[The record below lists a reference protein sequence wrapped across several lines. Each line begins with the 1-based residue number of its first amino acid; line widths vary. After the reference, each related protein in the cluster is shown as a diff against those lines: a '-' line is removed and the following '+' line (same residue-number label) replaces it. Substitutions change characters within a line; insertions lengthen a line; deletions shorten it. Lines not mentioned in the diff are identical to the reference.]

1 MEAGELIMRSL
12 SVVPIAAAV
21 LASCLTLLAAGD
33 QDNASA
39 KRAPPPTKWDSR
51 VTDVFFPDARKVLVG
66 PRPTYAASGA
76 KADGASKE
84 AASASQKG
92 TSGTF
97 AWSKLISADE
107 LQNEVKSLSTSLADA
122 VKTQQG
128 FLGGGSKKARQSL
141 SQLAAAFAI
150 LNEYDGEIRWK
161 DQAAVARDLF
171 AKAGYNSKAAT
182 EATFREAKSRS
193 DDLAALLRGES
204 ITTPANVEPK
214 NDWSKVS
221 NLSPLMLR
229 LEAAQRDRISA
240 ATSNPGEFKKNAPQ
254 LSHESEIV
262 AAFAEVL
269 SRPGMDNAD
278 DDKFRGFAKALQQSA
293 VDLRAAVK
301 NDNYDSARAAAG
313 TMAKTCTNC
322 HADFR

>member
-1 MEAGELIMRSL
+1 MRFL
-12 SVVPIAAAV
+12 FVVLIAAAV
-21 LASCLTLLAAGD
+21 LVSWTLLAAGD
-33 QDNASA
+33 QDGSNA
-39 KRAPPPTKWDSR
+39 KRAAPPAKWESR

-66 PRPTYAASGA
+66 PRPAYAASGA

-84 AASASQKG
+84 SATETQKG
-92 TSGTF
+92 AGGTF
-97 AWSKLISADE
+97 AWSKLIAADE
-107 LQNEVKSLSTSLADA
+107 LQNEVKSLSAVLADA

-150 LNEYDGEIRWK
+150 INEYDGDVRWK
-161 DQAAVARDLF
+161 GQAPAARDLF

-193 DDLAALLRGES
+193 DDLATLLRGET
-204 ITTPANVEPK
+204 ITAPTNVEPK

-240 ATSNPGEFKKNAPQ
+240 ATSNTGEFKKNAPQ
-254 LSHESEIV
+254 LAHESEIV
-262 AAFAEVL
+262 AAFAEAI

-278 DDKFRGFAKALQQSA
+278 DEKFHGFAKALQQSA
-293 VDLRAAVK
+293 LDLRAAVK

>member
-1 MEAGELIMRSL
+1 MRIGLIL
-12 SVVPIAAAV
+12 VG
-21 LASCLTLLAAGD
+21 ASPFFALCATALAAGD
-33 QDNASA
+33 QDAANA
-39 KRAPPPTKWDSR
+39 KRAAPPTKWDTR

-66 PRPTYAASGA
+66 PRPAYTNAAKPDATG
-76 KADGASKE
+76 KE
-84 AASASQKG
+84 ATGAQPATGQ
-92 TSGTF
+92 TF

-107 LQNEVKSLSTSLADA
+107 LQNEIKSLSTSLADS

-150 LNEYDGEIRWK
+150 VNEYDADIRWK
-161 DQAAVARDLF
+161 SQAAAARDLF

-193 DDLAALLRGES
+193 DDLATLLRGEA
-204 ITTPANVEPK
+204 ITPPANIEPK
-214 NDWSKVS
+214 NDWSKVA

-229 LEAAQRDRISA
+229 LEAAQHDRIAA
-240 ATSNPGEFKKNAPQ
+240 ATSNAGEFKKNATQ
-254 LSHESEIV
+254 LAHESEIV
-262 AAFAEVL
+262 AAFAEVI

-278 DDKFRGFAKALQQSA
+278 DEKFRGFAKVLQQSA
-293 VDLRAAVK
+293 VDLRQAVK
-301 NDNYDSARAAAG
+301 NDSYDSARAAAG

-322 HADFR
+322 HAEFR

>member
-1 MEAGELIMRSL
+1 
-12 SVVPIAAAV
+12 
-21 LASCLTLLAAGD
+21 
-33 QDNASA
+33 
-39 KRAPPPTKWDSR
+39 

-66 PRPTYAASGA
+66 PRPAYTSGTKSDAAGKEASG
-76 KADGASKE
+76 
-84 AASASQKG
+84 SQPTTG
-92 TSGTF
+92 QTF
-97 AWSKLISADE
+97 AWSKLVSADE
-107 LQNEVKSLSTSLADA
+107 LQNEVKSLFTVLADA

-150 LNEYDGEIRWK
+150 LNEYDGEVRWK
-161 DQAAVARDLF
+161 NQAATARDLF

-193 DDLAALLRGES
+193 DDLASLLRGES
-204 ITTPANVEPK
+204 ITAPANVEPK

-240 ATSNPGEFKKNAPQ
+240 ATSNTGEFKKNAAQ
-254 LSHESEIV
+254 LAHESEIV
-262 AAFAEVL
+262 AAFAEVI

-278 DDKFRGFAKALQQSA
+278 DEKFRGFAKALQQSA

-301 NDNYDSARAAAG
+301 NDNYESARAAAG

-322 HADFR
+322 HAEFR

>member
-1 MEAGELIMRSL
+1 MRFLFVVLIAT
-12 SVVPIAAAV
+12 PV
-21 LASCLTLLAAGD
+21 LASRWMLLAEDGS
-33 QDNASA
+33 NA
-39 KRAPPPTKWDSR
+39 KRAAPPTKWESR

-66 PRPTYAASGA
+66 PRPAYAASSA
-76 KADGASKE
+76 KADGASRE
-84 AASASQKG
+84 AASETQKG
-92 TSGTF
+92 AGGTF
-97 AWSKLISADE
+97 AWSKLIDADE
-107 LQNEVKSLSTSLADA
+107 LQNEIKSLSTSLADA

-150 LNEYDGEIRWK
+150 LNEYDSEIRWK
-161 DQAAVARDLF
+161 NQAAAARDLF

-193 DDLAALLRGES
+193 DDLATLLRGET
-204 ITTPANVEPK
+204 ITPPANVEPK

-221 NLSPLMLR
+221 DLSPLMLR

-240 ATSNPGEFKKNAPQ
+240 ATSNTGEFKKNSAQ
-254 LSHESEIV
+254 LAHESEIV
-262 AAFAEVL
+262 AAFAEVT
-269 SRPGMDNAD
+269 SRPGMENAD
-278 DDKFRGFAKALQQSA
+278 DEKFHGFAKGLQQSA
-293 VDLRAAVK
+293 LDLRAAVK

-322 HADFR
+322 HAEFR

>member
-1 MEAGELIMRSL
+1 MRFLI
-12 SVVPIAAAV
+12 VPIAAAV

-33 QDNASA
+33 QDGASG
-39 KRAPPPTKWDSR
+39 KRAPAPTKWDSR

-66 PRPTYAASGA
+66 PRPAYAASTKSDATAKEGTGA
-76 KADGASKE
+76 HQATGG
-84 AASASQKG
+84 Q
-92 TSGTF
+92 TF

-107 LQNEVKSLSTSLADA
+107 LQNEVKSLSAMLADA

-150 LNEYDGEIRWK
+150 VNEYDGEVRWK
-161 DQAAVARDLF
+161 NQAAVARDLF

-193 DDLAALLRGES
+193 DDLATLLRGES
-204 ITTPANVEPK
+204 ITAPANVEPK

-221 NLSPLMLR
+221 NLSPLMVR
-229 LEAAQRDRISA
+229 LEAAQRDRIAA
-240 ATSNPGEFKKNAPQ
+240 ATSNPGEFKKNSAQ
-254 LSHESEIV
+254 LAHESEIV
-262 AAFAEVL
+262 AAFAEVI

-278 DDKFRGFAKALQQSA
+278 DEKFRGFAKALQQSA
-293 VDLRAAVK
+293 LDVRQAVK
-301 NDNYDSARAAAG
+301 NDNYDSARTAAG

-322 HADFR
+322 HAEFR

>member
-1 MEAGELIMRSL
+1 
-12 SVVPIAAAV
+12 
-21 LASCLTLLAAGD
+21 LTLLAAGD
-33 QDNASA
+33 QEPASA

-66 PRPTYAASGA
+66 PRPAYTSGA
-76 KADGASKE
+76 KSDGAGKE
-84 AASASQKG
+84 ATGAQPTTG
-92 TSGTF
+92 QTF
-97 AWSKLISADE
+97 AWSNLISADE
-107 LQNEVKSLSTSLADA
+107 LQNEVKSLSAVLADA

-141 SQLAAAFAI
+141 SQLAAVFAI
-150 LNEYDGEIRWK
+150 VNEYDAEIRWK
-161 DQAAVARDLF
+161 SQAAAARDLF

-193 DDLAALLRGES
+193 DDLATLLRGES
-204 ITTPANVEPK
+204 ITAPANVEPK

-240 ATSNPGEFKKNAPQ
+240 ATSNTGEFKKNASQ
-254 LSHESEIV
+254 LAHESEII
-262 AAFAEVL
+262 AAFAEAI

-278 DDKFRGFAKALQQSA
+278 DEKFRGFAKALEQSA
-293 VDLRAAVK
+293 VDLRQAVK
-301 NDNYDSARAAAG
+301 NDNYESARAAAG

-322 HADFR
+322 HAEFR